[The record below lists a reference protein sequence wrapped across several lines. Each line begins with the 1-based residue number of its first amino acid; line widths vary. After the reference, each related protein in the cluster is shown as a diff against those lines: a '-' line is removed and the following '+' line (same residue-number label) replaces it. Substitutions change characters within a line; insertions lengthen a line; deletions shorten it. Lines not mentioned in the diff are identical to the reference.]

1 MYWKAWKIAIYLF
14 YISGYEKKNCTP
26 PSSGDNVHLWPKS
39 KLYYVTLCPGS
50 QNGWSSGPL
59 VFWSH
64 QFSLF
69 EAHYLIPTTG
79 VGCYWKKKKAEAE
92 KLETFQVIYNLFI
105 WKQIFNKLLWQR
117 NCLKQTCSCFLQG
130 KFLVANF
137 LLAGNLLYFPPLV
150 DWTKSDQREWSHL
163 NLRRC
168 CSTKWNQ
175 GLSAEWHISQFE
187 NHTKIIYL
195 SVKTIK

>member
-1 MYWKAWKIAIYLF
+1 MSWISKWMILWSFGLLKSSIFFIWSTFFNPHSRGRALLKENERKITSRF
-14 YISGYEKKNCTP
+14 
-26 PSSGDNVHLWPKS
+26 
-39 KLYYVTLCPGS
+39 
-50 QNGWSSGPL
+50 Q
-59 VFWSH
+59 
-64 QFSLF
+64 
-69 EAHYLIPTTG
+69 
-79 VGCYWKKKKAEAE
+79 KKKKAKAE

-117 NCLKQTCSCFLQG
+117 NCLKQTCSCFLPG

-137 LLAGNLLYFPPLV
+137 LLAGNLLYFPPPV
-150 DWTKSDQREWSHL
+150 DWKKSGQREWSHL